1 MLQFSRFW
9 FQHFPSGPKSFLA
22 FREKGPGLD
31 ERGNGIDSGWLKL
44 KMLQNFNFDNQF
56 IGKRCFKS
64 FSRRTPT
71 WKWREL
77 LFVSFRV
84 ETADFLFICRCRW
97 WQGTSR
103 GEWFSA
109 EGPVAFRTI
118 LSISAAFVS
127 SVYPLKKGL
136 SEFYVMCYIE
146 VLSLIFL
153 KTLEISASW
162 KTSYLQRETT
172 QF

>member
-1 MLQFSRFW
+1 
-9 FQHFPSGPKSFLA
+9 
-22 FREKGPGLD
+22 
-31 ERGNGIDSGWLKL
+31 
-44 KMLQNFNFDNQF
+44 MLQNFNFDNQF

-77 LFVSFRV
+77 LFVSLRAK
-84 ETADFLFICRCRW
+84 TADFLFICRCRW

-118 LSISAAFVS
+118 LSTSAAFVS

-136 SEFYVMCYIE
+136 SEFYV
-146 VLSLIFL
+146 VLHWGTVTDFLKNVGDISIMKNLIFTKGNNTIL
-153 KTLEISASW
+153 KSFL
-162 KTSYLQRETT
+162 TSSNKPSC
-172 QF
+172 FHS

>member
-1 MLQFSRFW
+1 MESIAVDL
-9 FQHFPSGPKSFLA
+9 
-22 FREKGPGLD
+22 
-31 ERGNGIDSGWLKL
+31 NL
-44 KMLQNFNFDNQF
+44 KMLQSFNFDNQF

-77 LFVSFRV
+77 LFVSLRAK
-84 ETADFLFICRCRW
+84 TADFLFICRCRW
-97 WQGTSR
+97 WQGTSW

-127 SVYPLKKGL
+127 SGLPPQKGPFGIL
-136 SEFYVMCYIE
+136 RYVLHWGT
-146 VLSLIFL
+146 VTDFL
-153 KTLEISASW
+153 KNVGDISIMKNLTFTKGNNTILKSFL
-162 KTSYLQRETT
+162 TSSNKPSCCHS
-172 QF
+172 